1 MRFLS
6 TAWRYGLAV
15 MLCGLALAVAIPLD
29 SPSSCLFLAVMVSN
43 PFGGKGPGI
52 LSALLSSL
60 AFDYFFLPPK
70 YNL

>member
-1 MRFLS
+1 
-6 TAWRYGLAV
+6 
-15 MLCGLALAVAIPLD
+15 
-29 SPSSCLFLAVMVSN
+29 MVSN